1 MKDYNTSAWRAVILA
16 ILSLSYNFNH
26 LHAQSD
32 GKRHVLTDST
42 QVSIT
47 EQAQLLDQVTV
58 TSNAPR
64 TRMKGN
70 SIETRIVGSI
80 LEHAGSAAD
89 VLAKTPGM
97 IRQGEKLEVIGRGE
111 PIFYING
118 RRVQDPDELK
128 RLNSEQIK
136 NIEVINNPGA
146 EYDASVSAVVRIR
159 TVRQQGEGL
168 GMDLKS
174 QVRQTL
180 ITEKTDPGTSI
191 DLNYRHKNWDIFGGA
206 NLWAYHFDQFNEIG
220 GGTYTNALTHEQT
233 GTLDMCQRSLGLEYK
248 LGANWQINE
257 NHSAGI
263 MAQFYHNPYVKGRK
277 LTDEW
282 VRRNGEFED
291 HLIADDRFEQL
302 RHRGVSTNTYYN
314 GKIGNWNIDWNFDLT
329 HQTHR
334 EKDDIIEQSQI
345 HDNQFSTEGYRQN
358 EMYAT
363 KLVLTHPLGKGQL
376 KVGTE
381 DFYVVSKNQY
391 STLSDLLP
399 NSSSKVREL
408 TLAAFAEYSLSTERW
423 GQWVAGIRY
432 EHITMHYDDQ
442 HDASQNQ
449 HRSQDNFFPF
459 LTWSRNFDLWSVS
472 LNYAV
477 HTTRPTYWQMR
488 DAMEYHSRYIYEAGN
503 PQLRNTINQT
513 LSLTSN
519 YKWLIL
525 GAEYLHAA
533 RKILEWAEPYNNE
546 GTVVLRMQ
554 NLARPVQSYSLYAMA
569 HPTWGCWSPNYTTG
583 ITQQFLTLDLI
594 DDREP
599 SGIRTTTFDRPMFLF
614 YANNAFRLPSRD
626 NQPWQLELN
635 LQYRS
640 RMNHDND
647 ELKRD
652 IWSLDAAVQKS
663 FLDGDL
669 TFRLSANDL
678 LRHMQE
684 DAFVDYGNYLV
695 YQYRDLQNQ
704 ALELSVHYRFNATKS
719 KYRGSGA
726 GKDAKNR
733 M

>member
-1 MKDYNTSAWRAVILA
+1 
-16 ILSLSYNFNH
+16 
-26 LHAQSD
+26 
-32 GKRHVLTDST
+32 
-42 QVSIT
+42 
-47 EQAQLLDQVTV
+47 
-58 TSNAPR
+58 
-64 TRMKGN
+64 
-70 SIETRIVGSI
+70 
-80 LEHAGSAAD
+80 
-89 VLAKTPGM
+89 
-97 IRQGEKLEVIGRGE
+97 
-111 PIFYING
+111 
-118 RRVQDPDELK
+118 
-128 RLNSEQIK
+128 
-136 NIEVINNPGA
+136 
-146 EYDASVSAVVRIR
+146 
-159 TVRQQGEGL
+159 
-168 GMDLKS
+168 
-174 QVRQTL
+174 
-180 ITEKTDPGTSI
+180 
-191 DLNYRHKNWDIFGGA
+191 
-206 NLWAYHFDQFNEIG
+206 
-220 GGTYTNALTHEQT
+220 
-233 GTLDMCQRSLGLEYK
+233 
-248 LGANWQINE
+248 
-257 NHSAGI
+257 
-263 MAQFYHNPYVKGRK
+263 
-277 LTDEW
+277 
-282 VRRNGEFED
+282 
-291 HLIADDRFEQL
+291 
-302 RHRGVSTNTYYN
+302 
-314 GKIGNWNIDWNFDLT
+314 
-329 HQTHR
+329 
-334 EKDDIIEQSQI
+334 
-345 HDNQFSTEGYRQN
+345 
-358 EMYAT
+358 
-363 KLVLTHPLGKGQL
+363 
-376 KVGTE
+376 
-381 DFYVVSKNQY
+381 
-391 STLSDLLP
+391 
-399 NSSSKVREL
+399 
-408 TLAAFAEYSLSTERW
+408 
-423 GQWVAGIRY
+423 
-432 EHITMHYDDQ
+432 
-442 HDASQNQ
+442 
-449 HRSQDNFFPF
+449 
-459 LTWSRNFDLWSVS
+459 
-472 LNYAV
+472 
-477 HTTRPTYWQMR
+477 MR

-704 ALELSVHYRFNATKS
+704 ALEFSVHYRFNATKS

-726 GKDAKNR
+726 GKDAKDR